1 MNYGGKEM
9 QRKGYKHL
17 RIASILVILLGMIS
31 ILAIQLLLGASE
43 AETAAGLSESA
54 LKSALAG
61 IVAIYAMNI
70 FKIIAGLIGLVMSN
84 KKSLLTV
91 ILGGLLF
98 IIQLAEFFQ
107 TGSSIAEIV
116 INIILLVIPYYYFHN
131 AVRNYKDQ

>member
-1 MNYGGKEM
+1 M
-9 QRKGYKHL
+9 QRKGCKHL
-17 RIASILVILLGMIS
+17 RIASILVILLGVIS
-31 ILAIQLLLGASE
+31 ILAVQLLLGASE

-98 IIQLAEFFQ
+98 VIQLAAFVQ
-107 TGSSIAEIV
+107 TGSSIVEIV

>member
-1 MNYGGKEM
+1 M
-9 QRKGYKHL
+9 QRKGCKHL
-17 RIASILVILLGMIS
+17 RIASILVILLGVIS
-31 ILAIQLLLGASE
+31 ILAVQLLLGASE

-107 TGSSIAEIV
+107 TGSSIVEIV

>member
-1 MNYGGKEM
+1 M
-9 QRKGYKHL
+9 QRKGCKHL
-17 RIASILVILLGMIS
+17 RIASILVILLGVIS
-31 ILAIQLLLGASE
+31 ILAVQLLLGASE

>member
-1 MNYGGKEM
+1 M
-9 QRKGYKHL
+9 RHL
-17 RIASILVILLGMIS
+17 RIASILVILLGVIS
-31 ILAIQLLLGASE
+31 ILAVQLLLGASE

-61 IVAIYAMNI
+61 IVAICAMNI
-70 FKIIAGLIGLVMSN
+70 FKIIAGLIMSN

-91 ILGGLLF
+91 VLGGLLF
-98 IIQLAEFFQ
+98 IIQLAAFFQ
-107 TGSSIAEIV
+107 TGSSIVEIV

>member
-1 MNYGGKEM
+1 M
-9 QRKGYKHL
+9 QRRGCKHL
-17 RIASILVILLGMIS
+17 RIASILVILLGVIS
-31 ILAIQLLLGASE
+31 ILAVQLLLGASE

-54 LKSALAG
+54 LKSAFAG

-107 TGSSIAEIV
+107 TGSSIVEIV

>member
-1 MNYGGKEM
+1 M
-9 QRKGYKHL
+9 QRRGCKHL
-17 RIASILVILLGMIS
+17 RIASILVILLGVIS
-31 ILAIQLLLGASE
+31 ILAVQLLLGASE

-70 FKIIAGLIGLVMSN
+70 FKIIAGLVGLVMSN

-107 TGSSIAEIV
+107 TGSSIVEIV

>member
-1 MNYGGKEM
+1 M
-9 QRKGYKHL
+9 QRRGCKHL
-17 RIASILVILLGMIS
+17 RIASILVILLGVIS
-31 ILAIQLLLGASE
+31 ILAVQLLLGASE

>member
-1 MNYGGKEM
+1 M
-9 QRKGYKHL
+9 QRKGCKHL
-17 RIASILVILLGMIS
+17 RIASILVILLGVIS
-31 ILAIQLLLGASE
+31 ILAVQLLLGASE

-61 IVAIYAMNI
+61 IVAIYARNI
-70 FKIIAGLIGLVMSN
+70 FKIIARLIGLVMSN

-98 IIQLAEFFQ
+98 IIQLAAFFQ

>member
-1 MNYGGKEM
+1 M
-9 QRKGYKHL
+9 QRKGCKHL
-17 RIASILVILLGMIS
+17 RIASILVILLGVIS
-31 ILAIQLLLGASE
+31 ILAVQLLLGASE

-91 ILGGLLF
+91 ILGGLLTSTFLNAF
-98 IIQLAEFFQ
+98 IIP
-107 TGSSIAEIV
+107 IV
-116 INIILLVIPYYYFHN
+116 YDLMNHTKKTHSL
-131 AVRNYKDQ
+131 

>member
-1 MNYGGKEM
+1 M
-9 QRKGYKHL
+9 QRKGCKHL
-17 RIASILVILLGMIS
+17 RIASILVILLGVIS
-31 ILAIQLLLGASE
+31 ILAVQLLLGASE

-98 IIQLAEFFQ
+98 VIQLAAFFQ
-107 TGSSIAEIV
+107 TGSSIVEIV

>member
-1 MNYGGKEM
+1 M
-9 QRKGYKHL
+9 QRKGCKHL

-70 FKIIAGLIGLVMSN
+70 FKIIAGLIGLIMSN

-91 ILGGLLF
+91 VLGGLLF
-98 IIQLAEFFQ
+98 IIQLAVFFQ
-107 TGSSIAEIV
+107 TGSSIVEIV

>member
-1 MNYGGKEM
+1 M
-9 QRKGYKHL
+9 QRKGCKHL

-31 ILAIQLLLGASE
+31 ILAVQLLLGASE

-70 FKIIAGLIGLVMSN
+70 FKIIAGLIGLIMSN

-91 ILGGLLF
+91 VLGGLLF
-98 IIQLAEFFQ
+98 IIQLAAFFQ

>member
-9 QRKGYKHL
+9 QRKGCKHL
-17 RIASILVILLGMIS
+17 RIASILVILLGVIS
-31 ILAIQLLLGASE
+31 ILAVQLLLGASE

-54 LKSALAG
+54 LKS
-61 IVAIYAMNI
+61 
-70 FKIIAGLIGLVMSN
+70 
-84 KKSLLTV
+84 LLTV

-98 IIQLAEFFQ
+98 IIQLAAFFQ

>member
-1 MNYGGKEM
+1 M
-9 QRKGYKHL
+9 QRKGCKHL

-31 ILAIQLLLGASE
+31 ILAVQLLLGASE

-98 IIQLAEFFQ
+98 IIQLAAFFQ
-107 TGSSIAEIV
+107 TGSSIVEIV

>member
-1 MNYGGKEM
+1 M
-9 QRKGYKHL
+9 QRRGCKHL
-17 RIASILVILLGMIS
+17 RIASILVILLGVIS
-31 ILAIQLLLGASE
+31 ILAVQLLLGASE
-43 AETAAGLSESA
+43 AETAAGMSESA

-107 TGSSIAEIV
+107 TGSSIVEIV

>member
-1 MNYGGKEM
+1 M
-9 QRKGYKHL
+9 QRRGCKHL
-17 RIASILVILLGMIS
+17 RIASILVILLGVIS
-31 ILAIQLLLGASE
+31 LLAVQLLLGASE

-107 TGSSIAEIV
+107 TGSSIVEIV

>member
-9 QRKGYKHL
+9 QRRGCKHL
-17 RIASILVILLGMIS
+17 RIASILVILLGVIS
-31 ILAIQLLLGASE
+31 ILAVQLLLGASE

-107 TGSSIAEIV
+107 TGSSIVEIV

>member
-1 MNYGGKEM
+1 
-9 QRKGYKHL
+9 
-17 RIASILVILLGMIS
+17 MIS
-31 ILAIQLLLGASE
+31 ILAVQLLLGASE

-98 IIQLAEFFQ
+98 IIQLAAFFQ
-107 TGSSIAEIV
+107 TGSSIVEIV
-116 INIILLVIPYYYFHN
+116 INIILLAIPYYYFHN

>member
-1 MNYGGKEM
+1 M
-9 QRKGYKHL
+9 QRRGCKHL
-17 RIASILVILLGMIS
+17 RIASILVILLGVIS
-31 ILAIQLLLGASE
+31 ILAVQLLLGASE

-70 FKIIAGLIGLVMSN
+70 FKIIAGLIGLIMSN

-91 ILGGLLF
+91 VLGGLLF
-98 IIQLAEFFQ
+98 IIQLAAFFQ

>member
-1 MNYGGKEM
+1 
-9 QRKGYKHL
+9 
-17 RIASILVILLGMIS
+17 MIS
-31 ILAIQLLLGASE
+31 ILAVQLLLGASE

-70 FKIIAGLIGLVMSN
+70 FKIIAGLM
-84 KKSLLTV
+84 
-91 ILGGLLF
+91 
-98 IIQLAEFFQ
+98 

>member
-1 MNYGGKEM
+1 M
-9 QRKGYKHL
+9 QRKGCKHL
-17 RIASILVILLGMIS
+17 RIASILVILLGVIS
-31 ILAIQLLLGASE
+31 ILAVQLLLGASE

-70 FKIIAGLIGLVMSN
+70 FKIIAGLIMSN

-91 ILGGLLF
+91 VLGGLLF
-98 IIQLAEFFQ
+98 IIQLAAFFQ
-107 TGSSIAEIV
+107 TGSSIVEIV

>member
-1 MNYGGKEM
+1 M
-9 QRKGYKHL
+9 QRKGCKHL
-17 RIASILVILLGMIS
+17 RIASILVILLGVIS
-31 ILAIQLLLGASE
+31 ILAVQLLLGASE

-98 IIQLAEFFQ
+98 IIQLAAFFQ

>member
-1 MNYGGKEM
+1 M
-9 QRKGYKHL
+9 QRKGCKHL

-31 ILAIQLLLGASE
+31 ILAVQLLLGASE

-54 LKSALAG
+54 LKS
-61 IVAIYAMNI
+61 
-70 FKIIAGLIGLVMSN
+70 
-84 KKSLLTV
+84 LLTV

-98 IIQLAEFFQ
+98 IIQLAAFFQ

>member
-1 MNYGGKEM
+1 M
-9 QRKGYKHL
+9 QRKGCKHL

>member
-9 QRKGYKHL
+9 QRRGCKHL
-17 RIASILVILLGMIS
+17 RIASILVILLGVIS
-31 ILAIQLLLGASE
+31 ILAVQLLLGASE

-70 FKIIAGLIGLVMSN
+70 FKIIAGLIMSN

-91 ILGGLLF
+91 VLGGLLF
-98 IIQLAEFFQ
+98 IIQLAAFFQ

>member
-1 MNYGGKEM
+1 M
-9 QRKGYKHL
+9 QRKGCKHL
-17 RIASILVILLGMIS
+17 RIASILVILLGVIS
-31 ILAIQLLLGASE
+31 ILAVQLLLGASE

-54 LKSALAG
+54 L
-61 IVAIYAMNI
+61 N
-70 FKIIAGLIGLVMSN
+70 
-84 KKSLLTV
+84 SLLTV

-98 IIQLAEFFQ
+98 IIQLAAFFQ

>member
-1 MNYGGKEM
+1 M
-9 QRKGYKHL
+9 QRRGCKHL
-17 RIASILVILLGMIS
+17 RIASILVILLGVIS
-31 ILAIQLLLGASE
+31 ILAVQLLLGASE

-107 TGSSIAEIV
+107 TGSSIVEIV